1 MRNLVIGFTLNF
13 NAALN
18 IYFFGGIGMLDNDKC
33 ILVYGLS
40 NIELGHISGLGYRI
54 IEITPEMC
62 EMTLMDIL
70 IGTRLEIFN
79 SNPIKEKVILYNN
92 LSEVEL
98 REVVMDTRQNIKE
111 GVLAVVTPE
120 SINWK
125 VNYLINH
132 LKEEKEWYSKVRKEN
147 KDE

>member
-1 MRNLVIGFTLNF
+1 
-13 NAALN
+13 
-18 IYFFGGIGMLDNDKC
+18 MLDNNKC

-40 NIELGHISGLGYRI
+40 NIEIKNIKKLDYKI

-62 EMTLMDIL
+62 EMTIKDIL
-70 IGTRLEIFN
+70 SGMKLGIFN

-92 LSEVEL
+92 LSELEL
-98 REVVMDTRQNIKE
+98 KYAIKDTRVSIKD
-111 GVLAVVTPE
+111 GILAIVTEE

-125 VNYLINH
+125 INYLIKH
-132 LKEEKEWYSKVRKEN
+132 LIEEKEWYSKARKEK